1 MRPAM
6 YIFLNR
12 KLGMSTGK
20 AGAQTAHAAVE
31 AYRISHS
38 QMLNA
43 WYEGGHYCKLVMSAE
58 NADQLSIIR
67 HYLAERGFNTKLI
80 IDEGRTEIEPF
91 SVTALGVEVVDRDDP
106 HVKATF
112 EGFKLYKDKKKKR
125 KRRKKS

>member
-1 MRPAM
+1 MAGDGTCLENRRGESLLGFDPLTFRCCKTIIYFCYRSNNMRPAM

-80 IDEGRTEIEPF
+80 IDEG
-91 SVTALGVEVVDRDDP
+91 
-106 HVKATF
+106 
-112 EGFKLYKDKKKKR
+112 
-125 KRRKKS
+125 